1 MRRLYTF
8 CMAALLL
15 LAPGLLA
22 GQSRSQKFSVFYAKF
37 QAAVAQQDQ
46 ATLTRCSTPSRRRAR
61 GPHRGL
67 LGHPFQTQL
76 LPRK

>member
-37 QAAVAQQDQ
+37 QAAVAIS
-46 ATLTRCSTPSRRRAR
+46 ASSSSSRTTSTAGAGRAWS
-61 GPHRGL
+61 
-67 LGHPFQTQL
+67 
-76 LPRK
+76 